1 MATSN
6 RYEFQPPMNMSA
18 IRSNIMQRIKQR
30 NEHNKQPLTPP
41 PSSSSIASKHEV
53 QYVHLDNGLPSPPI
67 ESCTFDEDVDTFE
80 MANNHSS
87 TLPDSPPS
95 PVMSLSKSSSS
106 STTESTVAETTFE
119 SSEAIR
125 EKIRILKEEKHRLFQ
140 TMKDLLSQPAQP
152 VAPEAVA
159 AVAAAAPIIEKP
171 APKQQQPAVSKP
183 MVERSRSQSRDNS
196 LKSRPIIRSRSI
208 SHTEFSRPLS
218 RYTGGNY
225 YHERRSPP
233 RFYGNDNR
241 GYPYNR
247 SSYPHTSSLQS
258 QSQNTSLSSSSS
270 SPSLNMSR
278 RVLNSNNINNNINN
292 NNNNNNSSY
301 VSSRSQLA
309 GRPSS
314 SSAVS
319 AAAVSGIA
327 SASASTST
335 TFRPLNRSSSDRHSR
350 Y

>member
-6 RYEFQPPMNMSA
+6 RYEFQPPMNMNA

-41 PSSSSIASKHEV
+41 PSSSSVAASKHDI
-53 QYVHLDNGLPSPPI
+53 QYIHLDNGLPSPPI
-67 ESCTFDEDVDTFE
+67 ESCTFDDVDTFE

-95 PVMSLSKSSSS
+95 PVMSLTKSCSS
-106 STTESTVAETTFE
+106 STTGTTVGGTTLE

-152 VAPEAVA
+152 VAAETV
-159 AVAAAAPIIEKP
+159 VAAASTVAASIIEKP
-171 APKQQQPAVSKP
+171 APKQQESVVSKP
-183 MVERSRSQSRDNS
+183 MAERSRSHSRDNS
-196 LKSRPIIRSRSI
+196 LKSRPISRSRSI

-218 RYTGGNY
+218 RYSGNY
-225 YHERRSPP
+225 YHDRRSPP

-241 GYPYNR
+241 SYPYNR
-247 SSYPHTSSLQS
+247 SSYPHTSSQQS
-258 QSQNTSLSSSSS
+258 QSQTASLPSSSS
-270 SPSLNMSR
+270 SPTLNMSR
-278 RVLNSNNINNNINN
+278 RVLNSNNINNN
-292 NNNNNNSSY
+292 NNNNNSSY
-301 VSSRSQLA
+301 VPSRSQLA

-314 SSAVS
+314 SSA
-319 AAAVSGIA
+319 AAVSGGGIA